1 MPQETDS
8 LVSMARDVTGE
19 VLETMFFSTA
29 AAIGCDHSGQVPVSE
44 EWVSSRVRF
53 AGAPSGELRVMLS
66 RELARSIA
74 AAFLASEPGEITMET
89 EGQVGCELGNMICG
103 AILSRLH
110 PDSRVALAPPELTPV
125 NFGGGR
131 EVHQCF
137 QTSDGR
143 LSISIR
149 IEEGPAKG
157 SV

>member
-1 MPQETDS
+1 MSKEVDS
-8 LVSMARDVTGE
+8 LLSMARDVTAE

-29 AAIGCDHSGQVPVSE
+29 AAIVCDHSGVVPVNE
-44 EWVSSRVRF
+44 EWISSRVRF

-74 AAFLASEPGEITMET
+74 AGFLGSEPEEITLEA

-103 AILSRLH
+103 AVLSRVH

-125 NFGGGR
+125 NFGDGH

-137 QTSDGR
+137 ATPDGL
-143 LSISIR
+143 LSVNMHIDA
-149 IEEGPAKG
+149 GTVPGNA
-157 SV
+157 